1 MNPYEF
7 SGYQKCTTTTVIQRL
22 LSTNIFCVGERIQF
36 TYREKRP
43 ELDGAKI
50 ELSIVTPQK
59 YVGSQE
65 DQKYLSFKNRVSKSR
80 CFLKIS
86 IPISFFRGRK

>member
-1 MNPYEF
+1 MNPYKF
-7 SGYQKCTTTTVIQRL
+7 RGYQNCATTTVIQRL

-36 TYREKRP
+36 TYREKCP
-43 ELDGAKI
+43 ELDGAKT

-65 DQKYLSFKNRVSKSR
+65 DQKYLSFSKSS

-86 IPISFFRGRK
+86 IPVSFFRGRK